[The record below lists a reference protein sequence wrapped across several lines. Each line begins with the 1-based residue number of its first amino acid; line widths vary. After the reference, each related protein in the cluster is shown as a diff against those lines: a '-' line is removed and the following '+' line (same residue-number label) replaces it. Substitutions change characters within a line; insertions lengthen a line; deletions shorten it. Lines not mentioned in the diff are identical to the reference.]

1 MLCKCQIK
9 LALVFAEAV
18 AEAIED
24 STISLEVMD
33 SIGMA
38 VAEVLA
44 MRMLQILELWKVV
57 IHKVVIAL
65 TT

>member
-1 MLCKCQIK
+1 M
-9 LALVFAEAV
+9 
-18 AEAIED
+18 ED

-44 MRMLQILELWKVV
+44 MRMLQILELRKVV

>member
-1 MLCKCQIK
+1 M
-9 LALVFAEAV
+9 
-18 AEAIED
+18 ED